1 MTRDAIRFDF
11 AQTTWIDELDE
22 RGVNYKVVVPSDGS
36 VYAQQTLMM
45 NKYDTAHA
53 DLAKMFMEWV
63 LTDEGQVIFSKF
75 GARPMRT
82 VAGENKITV
91 PDEARAHWLPDDQYA
106 NVASLDWT
114 QIDSDEILDVWENQV
129 VGGS

>member
-1 MTRDAIRFDF
+1 
-11 AQTTWIDELDE
+11 
-22 RGVNYKVVVPSDGS
+22 
-36 VYAQQTLMM
+36 
-45 NKYDTAHA
+45 
-53 DLAKMFMEWV
+53 MEWV

-75 GARPMRT
+75 GARPIRS
-82 VAGENKITV
+82 VAGDSKVTV
-91 PDEARAHWLPDDQYA
+91 PADARAHWLPDEQYA